1 MGMIA
6 RMDIQRDDIDAA
18 TGELHSTLQ
27 SMDNGAVATL
37 THHVLSLGRIA
48 CYGLGRELL
57 SLRAFCM
64 RLVHLGIDAHVAGD
78 VTARPVG
85 KGDLVI
91 VSAGPGK
98 LAMAETIVDLARD
111 AGATIVALTAQPD
124 GPVPRKADH
133 VIVIPAQTM
142 ADDAGS
148 TSILPTGTAYEIAML
163 IYLDLVAI
171 ALRKATGLSMEDL
184 RERHFNLE

>member
-1 MGMIA
+1 
-6 RMDIQRDDIDAA
+6 MDTQRATIDAA
-18 TGELHSTLQ
+18 IGELHSTLLA
-27 SMDNGAVATL
+27 MDERAVAGL
-37 THHVLSLGRIA
+37 TDRIIAAGRIA

-64 RLVHLGIDAHVAGD
+64 RLMHLGLDAHVVGD
-78 VTARPVG
+78 VTAQPVG

-98 LAMAETIVDLARD
+98 LAMAETIVDLSRN
-111 AGATIVALTAQPD
+111 AGASTLVITAQPD
-124 GPVPRKADH
+124 GPVPSKADH

-148 TSILPTGTAYEIAML
+148 LSILSMGTAYEIALL

-171 ALRKATGLSMEDL
+171 SLRQATGQSMDDL
-184 RERHFNLE
+184 RRRHFNLE